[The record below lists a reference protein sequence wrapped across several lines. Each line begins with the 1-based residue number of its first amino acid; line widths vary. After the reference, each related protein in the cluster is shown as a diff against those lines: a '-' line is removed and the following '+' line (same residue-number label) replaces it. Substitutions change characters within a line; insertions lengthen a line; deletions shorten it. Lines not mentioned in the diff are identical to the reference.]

1 MGVDLGIGHV
11 FTNVSGILLVGRPHC
26 QVKIKKSAFFSNGA
40 LLALVM
46 GFEMVDDK
54 TEELPGYKFARI
66 EFPLSGPS
74 RPDEKKKTT
83 KRERM

>member
-1 MGVDLGIGHV
+1 M
-11 FTNVSGILLVGRPHC
+11 
-26 QVKIKKSAFFSNGA
+26 
-40 LLALVM
+40 ALVM

-74 RPDEKKKTT
+74 WPDEKKKTT
-83 KRERM
+83 KR